1 LICSIPMYVNKM
13 QSFNEIF
20 QVLNSKTLPVQGRK
34 CLVKYNDMIRI
45 GRMMDT
51 KYFDIDGDYQTEDSP
66 EQRNWLRDYKRS
78 GVFLCIPKLDYS
90 FGGNFFSLDELPEGT
105 SVYFKSAESS
115 EFVNV
120 RKLLEE
126 YTFGVESAD

>member
-1 LICSIPMYVNKM
+1 MPTTTNM
-13 QSFNEIF
+13 QTFNEIF
-20 QVLNSKTLPVQGRK
+20 ELLNSKCLPLQGRK
-34 CLVKYNDMIRI
+34 CLVKYNDVIRI

-51 KYFDIDGDYQTEDSP
+51 RYFDIDGEYQTEDSP
-66 EQRNWLRDYKRS
+66 ESRNWLRDYKKS

-120 RKLLEE
+120 LKLVEE
-126 YTFGVESAD
+126 YTFQMEPAD

>member
-1 LICSIPMYVNKM
+1 M

-20 QVLNSKTLPVQGRK
+20 ELLNSKCLPLQGRK
-34 CLVKYNDMIRI
+34 CLVKYNDVIRI

-51 KYFDIDGDYQTEDSP
+51 RYFDIDGEYQTEDSP
-66 EQRNWLRDYKRS
+66 ESRNWLRDYKKS

-120 RKLLEE
+120 LKLVEE
-126 YTFGVESAD
+126 YAFQTEPAD

>member
-1 LICSIPMYVNKM
+1 M
-13 QSFNEIF
+13 QTFNEIF
-20 QVLNSKTLPVQGRK
+20 ETLNSKALPIQGRK
-34 CLVKYNDMIRI
+34 CLVRYNDVIRI
-45 GRMMDT
+45 GRIMDT
-51 KYFDIDGDYQTEDSP
+51 RYFDIDIDGEYQTEDSP
-66 EQRNWLRDYKRS
+66 ELRNWLRDYKKS

-120 RKLLEE
+120 LKLLEE
-126 YTFGVESAD
+126 YTFQMEPAD